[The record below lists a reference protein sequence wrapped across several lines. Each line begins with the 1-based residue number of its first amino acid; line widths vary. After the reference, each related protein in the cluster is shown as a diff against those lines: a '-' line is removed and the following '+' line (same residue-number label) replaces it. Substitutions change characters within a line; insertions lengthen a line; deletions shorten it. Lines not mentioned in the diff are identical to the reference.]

1 MNRRLFRHHLSGML
15 AAMLCWGLSTPSH
28 AGRDILDQSVTLA
41 SEADL
46 VHAVSATLQHAL
58 VTTEQFQAR
67 SPRLQRFARQELK
80 TRRKSLKV
88 LTKRAGITPPAIK
101 KLAIEPSD
109 ERQYVRAML
118 RNHARLLELIE
129 HGQGLPL
136 SPDIKRMMRSL
147 AESAAQEFSTLS
159 SLERLRNLTAS
170 EQGVDSAISS

>member
-1 MNRRLFRHHLSGML
+1 MNRRLFRHPLSGMF

-46 VHAVSATLQHAL
+46 MHAVSATLQHAL

-67 SPRLQRFARQELK
+67 SPRLQRFARQELE

-88 LTKRAGITPPAIK
+88 LTKRAGITPPDIK

-129 HGQGLPL
+129 HGSGLSL

-147 AESAAQEFSTLS
+147 AESASQELSTLS
-159 SLERLRNLTAS
+159 SLARSRNLAAND
-170 EQGVDSAISS
+170 QGADSALSS